1 MQINFYQGQ
10 HIGQREEQQ
19 DALGNLVLSPRHKLY
34 VLADGM
40 GGQHGGQIAGK
51 TVVAAFLGYFQQ
63 HGLHEAEQDLRQ
75 ALQQANQALA
85 DTLR

>member
-19 DALGNLVLSPRHKLY
+19 DALGNLVLSSQHKLY
-34 VLADGM
+34 VLADGIDK
-40 GGQHGGQIAGK
+40 QHDEQIAGK

-63 HGLHEAEQDLRQ
+63 HDLRKAEQDLRQ
-75 ALQQANQALA
+75 AL
-85 DTLR
+85 